1 MLFQTSTSHLHP
13 PPSQDRNNSIDLEQ
27 QQQHQQTQGQ
37 EEVIPIP
44 QPGDRAPPLAPT
56 STLTTSGPLPTP
68 LTPSA
73 PIVTFPR
80 AKPVLAVFLRHCG
93 CPFAEKTFR
102 RLADVANQ
110 YRDEVTCVAVSQAGR
125 EETEKWIVQVGGAWE
140 VQVVTDPRREL
151 FRLWGLGL
159 GSTWYA
165 WNPKVLWSAWKLATD
180 EGIWTRDNTAG
191 GNKWQIGG
199 AFAIDPLGIV
209 RWSKPG
215 TQSAD
220 EVPDFEEALRALGVD
235 CEKHRKSKERKRVS
249 RSG

>member
-125 EETEKWIVQVGGAWE
+125 EETEKWYVRFLFVPLFVLCCYAVPFLDGMSILGTE
-140 VQVVTDPRREL
+140 CKTDTSISCQRACR
-151 FRLWGLGL
+151 
-159 GSTWYA
+159 S
-165 WNPKVLWSAWKLATD
+165 
-180 EGIWTRDNTAG
+180 
-191 GNKWQIGG
+191 
-199 AFAIDPLGIV
+199 
-209 RWSKPG
+209 
-215 TQSAD
+215 
-220 EVPDFEEALRALGVD
+220 EE
-235 CEKHRKSKERKRVS
+235 
-249 RSG
+249 